1 MIALRIF
8 LLIGFVL
15 ALMSAFFRIVDAKNT
30 LQETEAI
37 LFLLIAAVCFSRFA
51 IVAAVSDLTKIIKRD
66 PDRPPP
72 LPPRRSQF
80 Q

>member
-1 MIALRIF
+1 MITLRIF

-37 LFLLIAAVCFSRFA
+37 LFLLIAAVCFSGFA
-51 IVAAVSDLTKIIKRD
+51 FVAAVSV
-66 PDRPPP
+66 
-72 LPPRRSQF
+72 
-80 Q
+80 